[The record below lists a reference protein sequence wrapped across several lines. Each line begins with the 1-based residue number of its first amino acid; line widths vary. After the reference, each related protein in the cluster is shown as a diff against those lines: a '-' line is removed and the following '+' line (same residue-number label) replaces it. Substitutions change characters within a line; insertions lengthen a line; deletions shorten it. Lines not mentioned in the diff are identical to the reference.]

1 MKIICNHENEVF
13 LKEKFKP
20 FESLPITLV
29 QSDVEYD
36 HPAIY
41 FNMDQWEDVIDL
53 LKQISLKDELIG
65 EKDGRYY
72 PLRYQDILF
81 FESFT
86 KDTFAYTNDDF
97 YRVFSKISEIEKIT
111 DFTRISRTTLVNV
124 SSIKFILPTFSS
136 KLILH
141 LNNDMEI
148 EVNRA
153 YIKTFKSKIG
163 MKVKK

>member
-1 MKIICNHENEVF
+1 MKIICNHENETF

-29 QSDVEYD
+29 QSDVNYD
-36 HPAIY
+36 SPAIY
-41 FNMDQWEDVIDL
+41 FNMNQCDKVIDL
-53 LKQISLKDELIG
+53 LKQLSLNEGLIG

-72 PLRYQDILF
+72 PLNYQDILF

-86 KDTFAYTNDDF
+86 KDTFAYTTDDF
-97 YRVFSKISEIEKIT
+97 YRVFSKISDIEKTT
-111 DFTRISRTTLVNV
+111 DFTRISRTTLVNLT
-124 SSIKFILPTFSS
+124 SIKFILPTFSS

-141 LNNDMEI
+141 LKNDMEI